1 MSTLQTMTLEE
12 QFADDINCERPFSTC
27 YVCYERW
34 FRGTCPTPRI
44 TLGAPGTQQ
53 FCYHEEASSNY
64 WKHIRESKLH
74 KEILRLKAISL
85 ASLLDAL
92 PETLLFAKQHQKL
105 LEDPA
110 FRGLQR
116 LFQ

>member
-1 MSTLQTMTLEE
+1 MTTLEG
-12 QFADDINCERPFSTC
+12 QYADDINCDRPFQTC
-27 YVCYERW
+27 SVCHERW

-44 TLGAPGTQQ
+44 VMGAPGTQQ
-53 FCYHEEASSNY
+53 FCFHEEAEYRY
-64 WKHIRESKLH
+64 WKHIRESEAH
-74 KEILRLKAISL
+74 QAILKIQGIGM

-92 PETLLFAKQHQKL
+92 PETLLFAKTHQKL